1 MKLVLAIMEKN
12 DSSIVMDALT
22 EEGFQVTKM
31 ASTGGFLKSG
41 NTTLIIGVEDN
52 KTNKVIDIISKY
64 SSKRKQ
70 IISNSENNYFNTFN
84 SKSFEITTGGAII
97 FVLDVNRF
105 EKIRAT
111 YCAWLPLSAPL
122 GVWHPAAP
130 LGIFQYH

>member
-105 EKIRAT
+105 EKI
-111 YCAWLPLSAPL
+111 
-122 GVWHPAAP
+122 
-130 LGIFQYH
+130 